1 MTQSTI
7 IEAVDSLGRIR
18 AKLATVQQS
27 LLPVGADRVAN
38 GQALILAEIDTEIAG
53 VEGWLQ
59 EPTEQ
64 PAIIGPIGTN

>member
-7 IEAVDSLGRIR
+7 IDALDNLGRIR

-27 LLPVGADRVAN
+27 LLPVGADQVAN
-38 GQALILAEIDTEIAG
+38 GQALILVEIDTEIAE

-59 EPTEQ
+59 EPTDQ
-64 PAIIGPIGTN
+64 PTILEPISNN

>member
-7 IEAVDSLGRIR
+7 VEALDNLGRIR
-18 AKLATVQQS
+18 AKLAAVQQS
-27 LLPVGADRVAN
+27 LLPVGADQVAN
-38 GQALILAEIDTEIAG
+38 GQALILAEIDTEIAE

-64 PAIIGPIGTN
+64 PAILAPISTN